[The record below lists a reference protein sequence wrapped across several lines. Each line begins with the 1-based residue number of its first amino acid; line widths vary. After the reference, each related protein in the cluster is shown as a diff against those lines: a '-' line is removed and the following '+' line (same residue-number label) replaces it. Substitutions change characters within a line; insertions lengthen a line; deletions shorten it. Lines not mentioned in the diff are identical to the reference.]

1 MSPIQII
8 KRGNYLYHFSFWVY
22 GLYYDLKFAGKSL
35 NGTVFNNIDGAYPAQ
50 NLSYIYLNELI
61 KVIDCNSEDIF
72 VDVGCAW
79 GRLLAFLRNKTKI
92 KQFIGVEIN
101 KKIADRAQ
109 HYFKKQPDVTIL
121 NGDIL
126 EVFPEEGTVFFL
138 FNPFDENY
146 LSLFLERVENSVDH
160 KIKLIYL
167 YPTCREVLDKRSH
180 WKIVKE
186 IQLKPRHMGAL
197 DLCIYEFD
205 A

>member
-1 MSPIQII
+1 MVSKCGKTEFTTILKTNLKQ
-8 KRGNYLYHFSFWVY
+8 
-22 GLYYDLKFAGKSL
+22 DLF
-35 NGTVFNNIDGAYPAQ
+35 V
-50 NLSYIYLNELI
+50 
-61 KVIDCNSEDIF
+61 F
-72 VDVGCAW
+72 VDYIILHQNPFAVIPI
-79 GRLLAFLRNKTKI
+79 LLYKSKTTHFA
-92 KQFIGVEIN
+92 QVHIGVEIN

-109 HYFKKQPDVTIL
+109 HYFKKHPDITIL

-126 EVFPEEGTVFFL
+126 EVFPEEGSVFFL

-146 LSLFLERVENSVDH
+146 LSSFLERAESSVDH

-167 YPTCREVLDKRSH
+167 YPTCREVLDKRNR

-205 A
+205 V